1 MPSSEC
7 FVKPRSS
14 EVCKSVKFGIAV
26 SNWDFLESCH
36 TKIIKLTLRPMANL
50 FGILTAIVLALSALV
65 AHKNKEAYGE
75 RVIET
80 QNQKDLLTK
89 VQARL
94 KAAEEVAEALPI
106 ERAGVDAEVATLT
119 DSEGAQTK
127 TNEAVKA
134 EFDALTAKIA
144 TNKEKLDGIREK
156 TSKIGDLKELS
167 SKMRTTNAKLEELSQ
182 SIAGAEASL
191 ANLISQ
197 GSASD
202 AQVADGKRK
211 IEYFSNSQSF
221 PTLKTR
227 IRSIYPNWGFVTLAS
242 GNNAGV
248 VTNSTLDVVRNGETI
263 AKLLVTAV
271 EGGTSSA
278 SIVPD
283 SMIRDAT
290 LMVGDQVV
298 AGLAAVKRATN

>member
-1 MPSSEC
+1 
-7 FVKPRSS
+7 
-14 EVCKSVKFGIAV
+14 
-26 SNWDFLESCH
+26 
-36 TKIIKLTLRPMANL
+36 MANL

-65 AHKNKEAYGE
+65 AYKNKEAYGE

-80 QNQKDLLTK
+80 QTQKDLLTK

-94 KAAEEVAEALPI
+94 KAAKEVVEALPI
-106 ERAGVDAEVATLT
+106 ERAGVDAEVVTLT
-119 DSEGAQTK
+119 GSEAAQTK
-127 TNEAVKA
+127 TNAEVKA
-134 EFDALTAKIA
+134 EVDPLIAKIA

-156 TSKIGDLKELS
+156 TAKIGDLKELS
-167 SKMRTTNAKLEELSQ
+167 SKMRATNAELEELTQ
-182 SIAGAEASL
+182 SISSAEAKL
-191 ANLISQ
+191 ANFSSQ

-202 AQVADGKRK
+202 AQVAEGKRK
-211 IEYFSNSQSF
+211 IEHFNSSQSF
-221 PTLKTR
+221 ATLKTR

-283 SMIRDAT
+283 SMIPDAT

-298 AGLAAVKRATN
+298 AGQPAVKRAAN

>member
-1 MPSSEC
+1 
-7 FVKPRSS
+7 
-14 EVCKSVKFGIAV
+14 
-26 SNWDFLESCH
+26 
-36 TKIIKLTLRPMANL
+36 MANL

-65 AHKNKEAYGE
+65 AYKNKEAHSE

-80 QNQKDLLTK
+80 QTQKDLLTK
-89 VQARL
+89 VEARL
-94 KAAEEVAEALPI
+94 KAAKEVVEALPI
-106 ERAGVDAEVATLT
+106 ERAGVDAEVVALT
-119 DSEGAQTK
+119 DSEAAQTK
-127 TNEAVKA
+127 ANDAIKA
-134 EFDALTAKIA
+134 EMEPLTAKIA
-144 TNKEKLDGIREK
+144 SNKEKLDGIREK

-167 SKMRTTNAKLEELSQ
+167 SKMRATNSELEELTQ
-182 SIAGAEASL
+182 SIAAAEAKL
-191 ANLISQ
+191 ANLTSQ

-202 AQVADGKRK
+202 TQVAEGKRK
-211 IEYFSNSQSF
+211 VELFNSNQSF

-248 VTNSTLDVVRNGETI
+248 VTNSTLDVIRNGETI

-283 SMIRDAT
+283 SMIQDAT

-298 AGLAAVKRATN
+298 AGQAAVKRATN

>member
-1 MPSSEC
+1 MSSGEC
-7 FVKPRSS
+7 FVKPRWS

-26 SNWDFLESCH
+26 SNRDFLESHH
-36 TKIIKLTLRPMANL
+36 TQISKLTIKPMANL

-65 AHKNKEAYGE
+65 AYKNKEAYGE

-80 QNQKDLLTK
+80 QTQKDLLTK
-89 VQARL
+89 VEARL
-94 KAAEEVAEALPI
+94 KAAKEVAEALPI

-119 DSEGAQTK
+119 GSEAAQTK
-127 TNEAVKA
+127 TNAEVKP
-134 EFDALTAKIA
+134 EVDLLTAKIA
-144 TNKEKLDGIREK
+144 ANQEKLDGIREK
-156 TSKIGDLKELS
+156 TAKIGDLKELS
-167 SKMRTTNAKLEELSQ
+167 SKMRATNAELEELTQSISSAEAKLANFSSQ
-182 SIAGAEASL
+182 S
-191 ANLISQ
+191 
-197 GSASD
+197 SASD
-202 AQVADGKRK
+202 AQVAEGKRK
-211 IEYFSNSQSF
+211 IESFNSSQSF
-221 PTLKTR
+221 ATLKTR

-248 VTNSTLDVVRNGETI
+248 VTNSTLDVIRNGETI

-283 SMIRDAT
+283 SMIPDAT

-298 AGLAAVKRATN
+298 AGQPAVKRAAN